1 MIRTRFAP
9 GMPTRW
15 SLTTGA
21 TSVPV
26 SFCAVALMY
35 TRGEAG
41 ARGVEAD
48 RPRPDDGAAA
58 DRGVNTGVVLV
69 EVAVE
74 CEAGGGTVDEEG
86 ALASEA
92 SGNASL
98 LAMSCMIR

>member
-1 MIRTRFAP
+1 
-9 GMPTRW
+9 
-15 SLTTGA
+15 
-21 TSVPV
+21 
-26 SFCAVALMY
+26 MY

-74 CEAGGGTVDEEG
+74 CEAGGAVDEEG